1 MGNLRKVSYQ
11 GETIPLQQ
19 AARQFQKVWAFNG
32 EMMQSTS
39 RIADLKLGEW
49 VALEL
54 WNDTAWPH
62 AMHLHGHHFWI
73 ERKGTIL
80 PQKRDTYLMNPG
92 EQSRLFFVAD
102 NPGLWF
108 FHCHMLEHHV
118 SGMGGVFNVT

>member
-11 GETIPLQQ
+11 GETIQLQQ
-19 AARQFQKVWAFNG
+19 AARKFQKIWAFNG
-32 EMMQSTS
+32 EMMQSKS

-73 ERKGTIL
+73 ERKGSIL
-80 PQKRDTYLMNPG
+80 SQKRDTYLMDAG
-92 EQSRLFFVAD
+92 EQAPLFFVAD
-102 NPGLWF
+102 NPGLWLF
-108 FHCHMLEHHV
+108 RCHILEHHV
-118 SGMGGVFNVT
+118 SGMGGVFRVN

>member
-11 GETIPLQQ
+11 GETIQLQQ
-19 AARQFQKVWAFNG
+19 AARKFQKIWAFNG
-32 EMMQSTS
+32 EMMQSKS

-73 ERKGTIL
+73 ERKGSIL
-80 PQKRDTYLMNPG
+80 SQKRDTYLMDAG
-92 EQSRLFFVAD
+92 EQAPLFFVAD
-102 NPGLWF
+102 NPGLWL
-108 FHCHMLEHHV
+108 FHCHMLEHHFRAWV
-118 SGMGGVFNVT
+118 GFFE